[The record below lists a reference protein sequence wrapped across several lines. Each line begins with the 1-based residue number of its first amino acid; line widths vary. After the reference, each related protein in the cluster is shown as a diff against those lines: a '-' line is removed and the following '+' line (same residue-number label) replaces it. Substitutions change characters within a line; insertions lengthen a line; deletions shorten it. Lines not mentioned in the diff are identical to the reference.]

1 MEINN
6 QQIETMVSEFV
17 TKSKDLGLK
26 VTPQR
31 TAIYKEL
38 AKTDQHPSTEMIY
51 KNIKDYF
58 PNISLTTVYRTLE
71 TFEKHGLISVVN
83 QLYNAARY
91 DANLTPHHHIVCVEC
106 KKRMGDAL
114 KTCPYC
120 GGEAVP
126 PFSPAEA
133 STADAVSSDSSTS
146 SVRFQPTWTPLSS
159 RREPPRPSGLGT
171 ARGCRPSAKTIT
183 WCS

>member
-1 MEINN
+1 MEISN
-6 QQIETMVSEFV
+6 QHIEEMVTDFV
-17 TKSKDLGLK
+17 AKSKDLGLK

-51 KNIKDYF
+51 NNIKDYF

-106 KKRMGDAL
+106 KKIED
-114 KTCPYC
+114 
-120 GGEAVP
+120 V
-126 PFSPAEA
+126 F
-133 STADAVSSDSSTS
+133 DDSVNYTNVDNKIQDYEVVGY
-146 SVRFQPTWTPLSS
+146 SVLFN
-159 RREPPRPSGLGT
+159 G
-171 ARGCRPSAKTIT
+171 I
-183 WCS
+183 CSECSKK

>member
-1 MEINN
+1 MEISN
-6 QQIETMVSEFV
+6 QQIEVMVTDFV
-17 TKSKDLGLK
+17 AKSKDLGLK

-51 KNIKDYF
+51 NNIKDYF

-91 DANLTPHHHIVCVEC
+91 DANLTPHHHIDCVEC
-106 KKRMGDAL
+106 KKIED
-114 KTCPYC
+114 
-120 GGEAVP
+120 V
-126 PFSPAEA
+126 F
-133 STADAVSSDSSTS
+133 DDSVNYTNVDNKIQDYEVVGY
-146 SVRFQPTWTPLSS
+146 SVLFN
-159 RREPPRPSGLGT
+159 G
-171 ARGCRPSAKTIT
+171 I
-183 WCS
+183 CSECSKK

>member
-6 QQIETMVSEFV
+6 QQIETMVTEFV
-17 TKSKDLGLK
+17 TKSKELGLK

-106 KKRMGDAL
+106 KKIEDI
-114 KTCPYC
+114 Y
-120 GGEAVP
+120 
-126 PFSPAEA
+126 
-133 STADAVSSDSSTS
+133 DSSVNYTKIDNKIQDYEVVGYSVLFNGICS
-146 SVRFQPTWTPLSS
+146 S
-159 RREPPRPSGLGT
+159 
-171 ARGCRPSAKTIT
+171 
-183 WCS
+183 CSDK

>member
-6 QQIETMVSEFV
+6 QQIESMVSEFV
-17 TKSKDLGLK
+17 TRSKDLGLK

-38 AKTDQHPSTEMIY
+38 AKTDKHPSTEMIY

-106 KKRMGDAL
+106 KKIEDIYDNSVNYTKIDNKIQDYEVVGYSVL
-114 KTCPYC
+114 FNGIC
-120 GGEAVP
+120 
-126 PFSPAEA
+126 
-133 STADAVSSDSSTS
+133 SD
-146 SVRFQPTWTPLSS
+146 
-159 RREPPRPSGLGT
+159 
-171 ARGCRPSAKTIT
+171 
-183 WCS
+183 CSKK